1 MFRTFLL
8 ALVPALTLFAQDGLH
23 SSTLTLSAGGEVPTR
38 NDFGESSGPVFSGN
52 YEFRIFKYLA
62 LEAGVDTMLP
72 KTHSYQAFSVLSGAN
87 LVSYF
92 PLQGGQCAPCVL
104 VIQPN
109 RTRVTLVPF
118 GVKGILPL
126 RSNRVEL
133 FAGGGGA
140 YAFHADFG
148 NFRDAMLVQASLGG
162 RVALDHGH
170 HFWLGTSGH
179 FYSNFGSAR
188 QEWATWSADFG
199 IRFGH

>member
-1 MFRTFLL
+1 MHRVFRTILL
-8 ALVPALTLFAQDGLH
+8 ASLPALTLFAQDGLH
-23 SSTLTLSAGGEVPTR
+23 TSTITLSAGGEVPTR

-52 YEFRIFKYLA
+52 YEFRILKYLS
-62 LEAGVDTMLP
+62 LEAGVNTMLP
-72 KTHSYQAFSVLSGAN
+72 KTENFQAFSVLNGAN
-87 LVSYF
+87 LI
-92 PLQGGQCAPCVL
+92 QTGQCAPCLL
-104 VIQPN
+104 VIQPA

-118 GVKGILPL
+118 GLKAILPV
-126 RSNRVEL
+126 RSDRVEL

-148 NFRDAMLVQASLGG
+148 NFRDAMLIQANLGG
-162 RVALDHGH
+162 RVALDQGH

-199 IRFGH
+199 IRFGR